1 MWKALKMFIL
11 NAKVPITSVEAVLE
25 DVDVDDDGNIS
36 VRELIE
42 YLYIWKVW

>member
-11 NAKVPITSVEAVLE
+11 NSKVPITSVEAVLE
-25 DVDVDDDGNIS
+25 DMDVDEDGNIS

-42 YLYIWKVW
+42 YLYIWKV

>member
-25 DVDVDDDGNIS
+25 DVDVDDDGNVS
-36 VRELIE
+36 VRELLS
-42 YLYIWKVW
+42 YLNMWRV